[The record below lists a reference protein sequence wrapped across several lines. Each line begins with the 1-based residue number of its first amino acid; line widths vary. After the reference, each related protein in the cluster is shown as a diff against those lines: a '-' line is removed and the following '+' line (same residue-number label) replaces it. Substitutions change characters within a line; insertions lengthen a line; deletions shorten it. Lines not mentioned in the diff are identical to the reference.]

1 VRLLAASLIVVLC
14 TGAVVAAAEE
24 PTSIRIGYAISKTG
38 PYEPGASATTRPNYQ
53 LWVKDVNAAGGIM
66 VKTAGRRLP
75 VEVIEYDDQSDPIE
89 AQKAV
94 EKLATT
100 DKVDFILPPWGTHLN
115 LAVAPLFN
123 RYGHPQ
129 LIGTASI
136 ENVAEYARTSPWT
149 FFSLGLPSH
158 NVAALVGILA
168 QLRRDEK
175 IGSDIAM
182 AHVADSFGANHAG
195 PARAA
200 LKREKFRLVY
210 DRTYPIGASD
220 LSTVISQAAESKPD
234 AFLAFSYP
242 DDTVAITE
250 KAIELNFNP
259 KVFFTAVGTAY
270 PLHRQM
276 FGANVDGIMGMGGWD
291 PSSPALQDYLR
302 RHVALVGREP
312 DRWASPVTYATLQIL
327 QQAIE
332 RAGTLDR
339 AAVLA
344 QIKTGSFDTQIGPVR
359 YEGNMLDRGWDI
371 GQWQNGEFYGVASTG
386 MPGARPVLF
395 PKPAWRA
402 PE

>member
-136 ENVAEYARTSPWT
+136 ENVAEYARTSP
-149 FFSLGLPSH
+149 
-158 NVAALVGILA
+158 
-168 QLRRDEK
+168 
-175 IGSDIAM
+175 
-182 AHVADSFGANHAG
+182 
-195 PARAA
+195 
-200 LKREKFRLVY
+200 
-210 DRTYPIGASD
+210 
-220 LSTVISQAAESKPD
+220 
-234 AFLAFSYP
+234 
-242 DDTVAITE
+242 
-250 KAIELNFNP
+250 
-259 KVFFTAVGTAY
+259 
-270 PLHRQM
+270 
-276 FGANVDGIMGMGGWD
+276 
-291 PSSPALQDYLR
+291 
-302 RHVALVGREP
+302 
-312 DRWASPVTYATLQIL
+312 
-327 QQAIE
+327 
-332 RAGTLDR
+332 
-339 AAVLA
+339 
-344 QIKTGSFDTQIGPVR
+344 
-359 YEGNMLDRGWDI
+359 
-371 GQWQNGEFYGVASTG
+371 
-386 MPGARPVLF
+386 
-395 PKPAWRA
+395 
-402 PE
+402 